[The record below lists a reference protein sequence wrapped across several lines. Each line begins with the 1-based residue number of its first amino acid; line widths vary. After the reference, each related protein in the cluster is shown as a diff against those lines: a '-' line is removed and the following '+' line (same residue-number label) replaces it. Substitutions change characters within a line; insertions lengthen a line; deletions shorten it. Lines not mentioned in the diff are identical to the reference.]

1 LKKREKSTTD
11 QVLLVVITVLFV
23 LMNIMFILGKF
34 YPLQSPNFCIEVF
47 QMMKENR
54 GYFTALEF
62 LGVATLFV
70 DLIGRFE
77 QFSKNAKILRV
88 LAVAFIMVMFLV
100 KIFVFY
106 IDSAYLTE

>member
-1 LKKREKSTTD
+1 M
-11 QVLLVVITVLFV
+11 LLVVITVLFV
-23 LMNIMFILGKF
+23 MMNVLFILGKF
-34 YPLQSPNFCIEVF
+34 FPLHSPNFCLEVF

-77 QFSKNAKILRV
+77 KFSKSQKLLRV
-88 LAVAFIMVMFLV
+88 VSVAFIMVMFLV